1 MTNSE
6 YKLSNKQSSKK
17 FQSGNVILIAASH
30 MLHDIYSSFLASLRP
45 LLIEK
50 FGITLALASIWDLIM
65 RIPWFFNPLIG
76 IIAER
81 TAARYFIIITPAITA
96 IAMSLLGVA
105 PSFTIICILLFTMG
119 ISSAVFH
126 VPAPTMVKRLSGE
139 HTGRGMS
146 YFMFGGELARTAG
159 PLIITASVSFWGLE
173 GTWKLIP
180 FGLIASFILFLK
192 LKNVKISGE
201 FKKKQ
206 SGKSYALPTL
216 KKYLPFFLILI
227 GYTLFRAIMKSGLTA
242 FLPTFYYTEKGESLW
257 FANSALAV
265 FQLAGAIGTIL
276 AGSISD
282 KIGRRTTLVVISMI
296 SPIMMFLFINT
307 DGWVSF
313 VFLILMG
320 FFVFAPGPVLI
331 ALVQDQSKELPVFM
345 NSIYMTISFITAALA
360 VFFAG
365 VMGDWLGLEN
375 TYLISSILALGAIP
389 FALLLKKK

>member
-1 MTNSE
+1 MKE
-6 YKLSNKQSSKK
+6 EQSSEK
-17 FQSGNVILIAASH
+17 FQSGKVTLIAASH

-65 RIPWFFNPLIG
+65 RVPWFLNPVIG

-81 TAARYFIIITPAITA
+81 TAARYFIIVTPAITA
-96 IAMSLLGVA
+96 ICMSLLGVA

-126 VPAPTMVKRLSGE
+126 VPAPTMVKRLSGDR
-139 HTGRGMS
+139 TGRGMS
-146 YFMFGGELARTAG
+146 YYMFGGELARTAG

-180 FGLIASFILFLK
+180 FGLIASFILYLK
-192 LKNVKISGE
+192 LKNVKISE
-201 FKKKQ
+201 DLKKKET
-206 SGKSYALPTL
+206 SNGDILPTL
-216 KKYLPFFLILI
+216 KKYMPFFAVLI
-227 GYTLFRAIMKSGLTA
+227 GFTLFRAIMKSGLTA
-242 FLPTFYYTEKGESLW
+242 FLPTYFYSEKGETLW

-265 FQLAGAIGTIL
+265 FQLAGALGTVL

-282 KIGRRTTLVVISMI
+282 RVGRRTTLVVISLI

-307 DGWVSF
+307 EGLLSF
-313 VFLILMG
+313 VFLVLLG

-331 ALVQDQSKELPVFM
+331 ALVQDRSKQLPVFM
-345 NSIYMTISFITAALA
+345 NSIYMTVNFISAALA

-365 VMGDWLGLEN
+365 VMGDWLGLER

-389 FALLLKKK
+389 FALLLKKN